1 MSESRDAM
9 VTHAELRRVRDV
21 MNADPTTIA
30 PETPVDVLIGLFADL
45 DFEGFPV
52 VDEAGH
58 LIGVVTKLDVLRAVR
73 PRDRWSDVDVA
84 RPVSRTAADLMRR
97 AVMTV
102 EPDDP
107 AVSAL
112 DLLLESRVHSVPVVT
127 RARGGPPTVV
137 GMVSRGDLIRAFFTP
152 TPESFTV
159 PSARAQEA

>member
-1 MSESRDAM
+1 MSIRIIQETRI
-9 VTHAELRRVRDV
+9 VPETRAELRRVREV

-58 LIGVVTKLDVLRAVR
+58 LIGVVTKLDLLRAVR
-73 PRDRWSDVDVA
+73 PRDRWTDVDVT
-84 RPVSRTAADLMRR
+84 RPVSHTAAELMRR

-112 DLLLESRVHSVPVVT
+112 DLLLESRFHSVPVVT
-127 RARGGPPTVV
+127 RTRGAPPTVV

-152 TPESFTV
+152 APEPVT
-159 PSARAQEA
+159 RA

>member
-1 MSESRDAM
+1 MQETRT
-9 VTHAELRRVRDV
+9 VPETRAELRRVREV

-58 LIGVVTKLDVLRAVR
+58 LAGVVTKLDVLRAVR
-73 PRDRWSDVDVA
+73 PRDRWSDIAVA
-84 RPVSRTAADLMRR
+84 QPVSHTAADLMRR

-112 DLLLESRVHSVPVVT
+112 DLLLESRFHSVPVVT
-127 RARGGPPTVV
+127 RTHGGSPTVV

-152 TPESFTV
+152 TPESST
-159 PSARAQEA
+159 AA

>member
-1 MSESRDAM
+1 MPETRK
-9 VTHAELRRVRDV
+9 VPTTHAELRRVREV
-21 MNADPTTIA
+21 MNADPTMIA

-52 VDEAGH
+52 VDAAGH
-58 LIGVVTKLDVLRAVR
+58 LIGVVTKLDVLRAIR
-73 PRDRWSDVDVA
+73 PRDRWSDVDVTP
-84 RPVSRTAADLMRR
+84 PVSHTAAELMRR

-127 RARGGPPTVV
+127 RTHGGSPTVV

-152 TPESFTV
+152 TPESSTV
-159 PSARAQEA
+159 P